1 MRTYPL
7 RILCPIPTAS
17 RMRQI
22 TLVTGAC
29 IVIRRPHPVNTGG
42 IPLVADKVT
51 VGRHLHRLVTVRT
64 RHGADAMTAS
74 PHRHLSLAETT
85 IGPHTVEVVMD
96 CHESPPPAGWYHRRG
111 DLVSRTPPRLRS
123 CSLPCRESAWDWDR
137 SCDYDRRRDDSQ
149 DRYRDRR
156 H

>member
-1 MRTYPL
+1 MRTHPL
-7 RILCPIPTAS
+7 RILRPILTAS

-22 TLVTGAC
+22 TLATGAC
-29 IVIRRPHPVNTGG
+29 IVVRQPHPVNTGG

-51 VGRHLHRLVTVRT
+51 VGRHLHCLVTIGT
-64 RHGADAMTAS
+64 HHGADAMTAS
-74 PHRHLSLAETT
+74 PHRHLSLTETT
-85 IGPHTVEVVMD
+85 IGPHTVEVVTD
-96 CHESPPPAGWYHRRG
+96 CRESPPPARWYHRRG

-123 CSLPCRESAWDWDR
+123 RSPPRRESTQDRDR